1 MAIFKSKDPQAQRKP
16 TVAAA
21 LNQAVENGIKLLK
34 AELAAFKAKLIEK
47 VTTAAVGIG
56 LLIAAAILAL
66 FGLGFFF
73 YFLVTLL
80 EIWLQPWAASLIVTG
95 FIFLLVGILAGIGA
109 RFLKNLS
116 QKPTPEDPGEDTQ

>member
-1 MAIFKSKDPQAQRKP
+1 MAIFKSEDPKAQRKP

-47 VTTAAVGIG
+47 VTTAAIGIG

-116 QKPTPEDPGEDTQ
+116 QKPTPEDPGEDKQ

>member
-1 MAIFKSKDPQAQRKP
+1 MAIFKSEDPQAQRKP

-47 VTTAAVGIG
+47 VTTAAIGIG

-80 EIWLQPWAASLIVTG
+80 EIWLQPWAASLIITG

-116 QKPTPEDPGEDTQ
+116 QKPTPEDPGEDKQ